1 MRLRLTLLAG
11 LLACGCVTAGTPA
24 PAAPAASTEPC
35 PSLRDT
41 HEQLQG
47 TLWMQTA
54 AEYRILAETIYRT
67 AGESLRAALADPAWS
82 AATEQTS
89 DPSSLPPAVILDL
102 DETVLDNSRFQGEQ
116 VVRREPYTG
125 PLWEAW
131 IDRREAGLVFGAKDF
146 LADARA
152 KGVAVFFVTNRTLKQ
167 EPATLETLLKLGLQ
181 ATAGEILSKEE
192 NGWTSDKTGRR
203 KYLAERY
210 RILLLVG
217 DDLNDFI
224 AAQLPSEERVA
235 AAEKHSAWW
244 GRRWFLL
251 PNPLYG
257 SWERAVYDNQ
267 PGLSDQQILER
278 KLKRV
283 RSFESPPD

>member
-11 LLACGCVTAGTPA
+11 LLACGCVAGGVSA
-24 PAAPAASTEPC
+24 PVSAPEVPKSCPC
-35 PSLRDT
+35 LRDT

-54 AEYRILAETIYRT
+54 AEYRILAETTYRT
-67 AGESLRAALADPAWS
+67 AGESLRKALADPAWT

-146 LADARA
+146 LADART

-167 EPATLETLLKLGLQ
+167 EPATLETLLKLGIQ

-203 KYLAERY
+203 EYLAGRY
-210 RILLLVG
+210 RILLLIG

-224 AAQLPSEERVA
+224 AAQLSSEGRVE

-244 GRRWFLL
+244 GTRWFLL

-267 PGLSDQQILER
+267 PGLSDPQILER

-283 RSFESPPD
+283 RGFGNPPD